1 MGKVVSILIGLGLIA
16 LGVWGCVAQY
26 WQHAVVD
33 FLKGGLVI
41 IALLVGLGILVFGL
55 SELRAAPQ
63 VPPEPPSPQPKGDQ
77 TPG

>member
-16 LGVWGCVAQY
+16 LGVWGCAIPY
-26 WQHAVVD
+26 WREAVVD

-41 IALLVGLGILVFGL
+41 TALLVGLGILVFGL

-63 VPPEPPSPQPKGDQ
+63 VPPPPPASQSEGDES
-77 TPG
+77 